1 MDYSLRDQT
10 VPLLKK
16 QNSNIILLSFIVAIV
31 ALLGVSMVFYTT
43 MRHIDDKTDWVEHSY
58 QVLESIQRL
67 RGDIRNADNPLQS
80 YLLTHNPDYKRIYDS
95 EKELTLLDFSETS
108 QLTADNPLQ
117 RTYLEILR
125 PLLETQLASMEESS
139 RLVEETRDQ
148 AFFRFLQTQNAKHL
162 EQKIES
168 CLSNMEI
175 TERLLLQ
182 KRSSEVDGDIFR
194 SYLLIFGGSF
204 LVSLF
209 CFVTAFFINKQM
221 RQRNQ
226 AVQLL
231 ESSEERF
238 RSLAEAAT
246 DAFITVDEKGK
257 IVGVNPASEILF
269 GYSPQELVG
278 KPLTATFPKRFMEEH
293 GEKAFEAFVKITDP
307 SQGTR
312 SVELFAKHRDGSE
325 FPVEVSL
332 ASWHTR
338 EGNFHTVFAR
348 DITERKFFTKM
359 LLKNEHRLFQFLEA
373 IPIGIFVTDHIG
385 KPYYANQAA
394 KSLLGKPV
402 DPRASLEKLSEIY
415 QAYLSDSDQLYP
427 TERMPMVRALS
438 GERTIVDDMEI
449 RRPDKT
455 IPVQVWGVPIL
466 DETDRVKYGV
476 GVFLDVT
483 EKKQTMSALQERE
496 EFFRTLFEES
506 PIGMTLLFP
515 DWRMLNVNQALCN
528 LLGYTKS
535 ELMAMD
541 PKESTH
547 PDDLEI
553 DQSLSK
559 KLFQKIIP
567 KYQIEKRY
575 FTKDKRMI
583 WCKVSASLIRDVND
597 TPLFRLAMIENVTD
611 QKEAELALKESE
623 KRFRRIF
630 EQSAIGM
637 VFASFENRI
646 TDVNQAYCQM
656 LGYTREELLNLSF
669 VDITHPDDASMTN
682 PLLNPTPG
690 GQTKFRFEKRYIGKN
705 KKIIWASLTSLIV
718 QDSKGQPLHIITM
731 AEDITAR
738 RETEIALKESQ
749 EQMRLILDSAGEGIY
764 GIDPEGHCTFCNPA
778 ALEMLGYRHLSDVL
792 GKNMHY
798 LAHSQKPD
806 GSPYPLKDCPIFKS
820 FGEGKGCHVM
830 DEVFVRA
837 DGTFFPV
844 EYRSYPM
851 KRSGTVVGAVVSF
864 TDITERKQVD
874 DMKRDLISVVSHQ
887 LKTPVAEING
897 YVENLLEGLAGALL
911 PKQREYLADMREIGM
926 ENYRLISDLLS
937 LSKIERGI
945 ISVDLQPVQLSQ
957 LVDLSI
963 RDYTSMIQRKG
974 LDLIL
979 ENTPKEITVLADRDK
994 TVETLRNIINNA
1006 LKCTDKGGI
1015 TIQTGAQNGFGWI
1028 KVGDTGIGMTE
1039 TVLKRLFKKD
1049 RILGAE
1055 ASRAGAGLGLYIA
1068 KSFMELQKGDIS
1080 VESEVGKGSSF
1091 CLKIP
1096 RVEKEPAP

>member
-1 MDYSLRDQT
+1 MIR
-10 VPLLKK
+10 LLKK
-16 QNSNIILLSFIVAIV
+16 QNSTIVGLSFGLAIA
-31 ALLGVSMVFYTT
+31 ALLGIAFISFVSL
-43 MRHIDDKTDWVEHSY
+43 RHVESQTNWVEHTY
-58 QVLESIQRL
+58 QVLDSLEEL
-67 RGDIRNADNPLQS
+67 RSDIRNLDRPLQEYFLTHNRSYFVLFETEKKLIPNDFNEIQKLTSDDIIQQS
-80 YLLTHNPDYKRIYDS
+80 YLSGLKYLIS
-95 EKELTLLDFSETS
+95 EK
-108 QLTADNPLQ
+108 
-117 RTYLEILR
+117 
-125 PLLETQLASMEESS
+125 LAEVDAGS
-139 RLVEETRDQ
+139 RLTRTANDQ
-148 AFFRFLQTQNAKHL
+148 ALVRFIQVTHAKNL
-162 EQKIES
+162 NENIDNS
-168 CLSNMEI
+168 I
-175 TERLLLQ
+175 TEMVITEHQLLQ
-182 KRSSEVDGDIFR
+182 QRKAAESIGLRNAYFM
-194 SYLLIFGGSF
+194 IFGGG
-204 LVSLF
+204 LLTSLF
-209 CFVTAFFINKQM
+209 CFFAAFFINRQM

-226 AVQLL
+226 AAQLL

-238 RSLAEAAT
+238 RGLAEAAN
-246 DAFITVDEKGK
+246 DAFITVNETGT
-257 IVGVNPASEILF
+257 IVGANPACEALF
-269 GYSPQELVG
+269 GFTPQELVG

-293 GEKAFEAFVKITDP
+293 GGNAFQAFLKVTNP
-307 SQGTR
+307 SLGTR
-312 SVELFAKHRDGSE
+312 SVELFAKRKDESE

-338 EGNFHTVFAR
+338 DGNFHTVFAR

-394 KSLLGKPV
+394 KTLLGKPL
-402 DPRASLEKLSEIY
+402 DPRASLEQLSEIY
-415 QAYLSDSDQLYP
+415 QAYLSDSEQLYP
-427 TERMPMVRALS
+427 AERMPMVRALS
-438 GERTIVDDMEI
+438 GDRTIVDDMEI
-449 RRPDKT
+449 RRPDKV

-466 DETDRVKYGV
+466 DEASRVKYGV
-476 GVFLDVT
+476 GVFLDIT
-483 EKKQTMSALQERE
+483 ERKQSMKALQERE

-506 PIGMTLLFP
+506 PIGMTLVFN
-515 DWRMLNVNQALCN
+515 DWRMLNVNQALCD
-528 LLGYTKS
+528 LLGYSKK
-535 ELMAMD
+535 ELMEMD
-541 PKESTH
+541 PKECAH
-547 PDDLEI
+547 PDDFEI
-553 DQSLSK
+553 DQALAK

-575 FTKDKRMI
+575 YTKDKRVI
-583 WCKVSASLIRDVND
+583 WCKVSASLIRDMND
-597 TPLFRLAMIENVTD
+597 TPLFRLAMIENITE

-656 LGYTREELLNLSF
+656 LGYSREELLNMSF
-669 VDITHPDDASMTN
+669 IDITHPDDAAMTN

-718 QDSKGQPLHIITM
+718 QDSKGHPLHIITM

-738 RETEIALKESQ
+738 RETEFALKESQ

-778 ALEMLGYRHLSDVL
+778 ALELLGYQKLSDVL

-798 LAHSQKPD
+798 LAHSQRPD

-820 FGEGKGCHVM
+820 FGAGKGCHIT
-830 DEVFVRA
+830 DEVFTRA
-837 DGTFFPV
+837 NGTAFPV
-844 EYRSYPM
+844 EYHSYPM
-851 KRSGTVVGAVVSF
+851 KQSGVVVGAVVSF

-897 YVENLLEGLAGALL
+897 YVENLLEGLAGPLA

-945 ISVDLQPVQLSQ
+945 ISVDLQPVSLNH
-957 LVDLSI
+957 LVELSI
-963 RDYTSMIQRKG
+963 RDYTAMIQRKG

-979 ENTPKEITVLADRDK
+979 ENAPQEIQVLADRDK

-1015 TIQTGAQNGFGWI
+1015 TIQTGAENGFGWI
-1028 KVGDTGIGMTE
+1028 KVKDTGIGMNE
-1039 TVLKRLFKKD
+1039 AVLNRLFKKD

-1080 VESEVGKGSSF
+1080 VESVVEKGSSF

-1096 RVEKEPAP
+1096 RIEKEPIE